1 LEFIETL
8 ELKWQKINSLKRNW
22 SLGLVMS
29 NLKKVEFFSAVLL
42 IVTAASFFIAAY
54 LDWIDFG
61 VVIGSFR
68 FNHWLV
74 WVGALYIAFAVPV
87 YALLKRRYAVGL
99 RKLLGFHVF
108 GNLTAFVLIAIHFS
122 NQISRPAAFYPDL
135 GTGLTM
141 FVAMLLLVATGFS
154 HRFGVVRRVSP
165 QTHRLVHIGL
175 ALSFY
180 LIIGIHILHG
190 LGFL

>member
-1 LEFIETL
+1 M
-8 ELKWQKINSLKRNW
+8 NNLKR
-22 SLGLVMS
+22 
-29 NLKKVEFFSAVLL
+29 VELLFAVLL
-42 IVTAASFFIAAY
+42 IVAAVSFFIVAY

-74 WVGALYIAFAVPV
+74 WIGALYIAFAVPIYSV
-87 YALLKRRYAVGL
+87 LKRHYAAGI
-99 RKLLGFHVF
+99 RRLLGFHVF
-108 GNLTAFVLIAIHFS
+108 GNLTAFVLIVIHFS
-122 NQISRPAAFYPDL
+122 SQISRPAAFYPDL

-154 HRFGVVRRVSP
+154 HRFGIVKKVSP
-165 QTHRLVHIGL
+165 QTHRLIHIGL
-175 ALSFY
+175 AFSFY
-180 LIIGIHILHG
+180 LVIGVHILQG